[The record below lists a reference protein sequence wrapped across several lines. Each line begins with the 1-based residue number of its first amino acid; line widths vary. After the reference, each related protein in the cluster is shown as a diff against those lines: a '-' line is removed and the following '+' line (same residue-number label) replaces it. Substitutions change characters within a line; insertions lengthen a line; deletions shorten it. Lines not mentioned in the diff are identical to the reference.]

1 MLLPH
6 LRFELVASLAL
17 WVANN
22 DFNLRPQFVLVS
34 PSQHLALRKSVSAV
48 GISIQDATFAYPNS
62 PPVLNDLNLG
72 VAPGEII
79 ALLGASGCGKS
90 TLLKALANL
99 ITLQAGEIFF
109 DGEQPTRRSGDFSF
123 VFQDA
128 NLLPWRTVRQNVE
141 LPTELGS
148 GSMGRR
154 KRDSS
159 RQTENLK
166 AKSDTIESV
175 LHSVQLPAAAF
186 EKFPR
191 ELSGGM
197 RMRTSIAR
205 ALVTD
210 PSLLLLDEPF
220 AALDDLLRTRL
231 NELVLELWSQ
241 RKRTIVF
248 VTHNIA
254 EAVFLSHRIAI
265 LAHGKI
271 ACLLENKLAWPR
283 ESEQRVSPEFAAI
296 YASISKALAEAQD
309 S

>member
-1 MLLPH
+1 M
-6 LRFELVASLAL
+6 
-17 WVANN
+17 
-22 DFNLRPQFVLVS
+22 
-34 PSQHLALRKSVSAV
+34 SAV
-48 GISIQDATFAYPNS
+48 GISIQDATFAYSNS
-62 PPVLNDLNLG
+62 PPVLNDLNLDI
-72 VAPGEII
+72 APGEVV

-90 TLLKALANL
+90 TLLKAVANL
-99 ITLQAGEIFF
+99 ITLQSGEILF
-109 DGEQPTRRSGDFSF
+109 DGEQPTHRSGDFSF

-141 LPTELGS
+141 LPTELGAGRVIRGERDLSS
-148 GSMGRR
+148 G
-154 KRDSS
+154 
-159 RQTENLK
+159 TESLT
-166 AKSDTIESV
+166 AKSEAIESV
-175 LHSVQLPAAAF
+175 LHSVQLPEAAF

-210 PSLLLLDEPF
+210 PSILLLDEPF

-241 RKRTIVF
+241 HKRTIVF

-254 EAVFLSHRIAI
+254 EAVFLSHRVAI

-296 YASISKALAEAQD
+296 YASISQALAEAQE